1 MSWTVIEGAGMQ
13 TSNSF
18 ISKSYVGFCPAE
30 HPSQHLTEWQV
41 SKSQAEEPGV
51 SPAESSLEFLEI
63 S

>member
-1 MSWTVIEGAGMQ
+1 MQ